1 MTETNHH
8 SWENLPDIE
17 VPEIK
22 LEPVSTTVEVI
33 EVDEESTQTDWY
45 TVAQSLRQ
53 QNQNLHKTIVQLEQ
67 SLCDAQQNLQIQN
80 RRVYNAQTLINQQ
93 IEELN
98 QTPEKVERLVNE
110 LESNQQTIQHQQS
123 VINHLSAQLEKTQGQ
138 LAYLER
144 ECALLQEDKT
154 GKTHQLLTAEK
165 HMQELQTRLHRQQ
178 RYTLQY
184 KSALEQFSESE
195 ISSSA
200 KVIPFVPKTA
210 PIQPW
215 TNVKDEIETQTKKST
230 NAWDERALDRENKAE
245 TLITSDAD
253 SAVLES
259 NQSNSLD
266 EFFVELEDSEPVLPS
281 QEIQNNPKNWSF
293 SIMSSSAAWKKTPSK
308 SVDLPIFLRE
318 QPS

>member
-22 LEPVSTTVEVI
+22 SELVSTTVEVI
-33 EVDEESTQTDWY
+33 EVDDELTQTDWY
-45 TVAQSLRQ
+45 TMAQSLRQ

-67 SLCDAQQNLQIQN
+67 SLCDAQQNLQIQTK
-80 RRVYNAQTLINQQ
+80 RVRNAQTLINQQ
-93 IEELN
+93 TEELN

-184 KSALEQFSESE
+184 KSALEQFSENE

-200 KVIPFVPKTA
+200 KVIPLVPKTA
-210 PIQPW
+210 SIQPW
-215 TNVKDEIETQTKKST
+215 TNVKDEIETQTQESMNT
-230 NAWDERALDRENKAE
+230 SVERTPDEENIGE
-245 TLITSDAD
+245 TRVTSDTD
-253 SAVLES
+253 FAVLES
-259 NQSNSLD
+259 NQANALD
-266 EFFVELEDSEPVLPS
+266 EFFVELEDREPVLPP
-281 QEIQNNPKNWSF
+281 QEIPNNPKNWSF
-293 SIMSSSAAWKKTPSK
+293 SIVSSSAAWKKTPSK
-308 SVDLPIFLRE
+308 SVNLPKFLRE